1 MFMNYVDHNIHHLA
15 SEHDITM
22 SDIFHKV
29 SKGKTKTMLTMDLE
43 LDKKTCQPSP
53 AEGFEYQTHSGAETA
68 ADQLKHPGC
77 HGDRFRE
84 FSCRNWGNLLDAKKC
99 D

>member
-43 LDKKTCQPSP
+43 LDKKNMSAQPGG
-53 AEGFEYQTHSGAETA
+53 GFRVANTLRSRNSSGPVEASRMSRR
-68 ADQLKHPGC
+68 QVSGV
-77 HGDRFRE
+77 
-84 FSCRNWGNLLDAKKC
+84 
-99 D
+99 

>member
-1 MFMNYVDHNIHHLA
+1 MNVYYSNLTEFDLLWMFMNYVDHNIHHLA

-53 AEGFEYQTHSGAETA
+53 AEGFEYQTLGSRNSSGPVEASRMSRR
-68 ADQLKHPGC
+68 QVLGV
-77 HGDRFRE
+77 
-84 FSCRNWGNLLDAKKC
+84 
-99 D
+99 